1 MAVGVGVIV
10 GVGVQVDAEIWV
22 GTSVLVRGISVQVGG
37 NTTFVPVGN
46 RV

>member
-1 MAVGVGVIV
+1 MVGVGVLV
-10 GVGVQVDAEIWV
+10 GVGGQVDAEVWV

-37 NTTFVPVGN
+37 NKTFVPVGS